1 MDLTKKKSVPI
12 VDEGGKNTKHTALLF
27 GNNAAW
33 HCVLC
38 DALIGDRGI
47 DKEPT
52 LCSCGKKYRII
63 MAPNEQQK
71 LVAVGV
77 RALPMTAEDLAEQL
91 TAMRERAVAT
101 REKEAAL
108 HLFGM
113 RYASEMDAVG
123 ITSLRVATLAG
134 LKSHFGT
141 EIEKGK
147 KLAKRAKIVKPL

>member
-12 VDEGGKNTKHTALLF
+12 VDEGGKDTEHTALLF

-38 DALIGDRGI
+38 GELIGDRGI

-71 LVAVGV
+71 HVAVGV
-77 RALPMTAEDLAEQL
+77 RTLPMTAEDLAEQL
-91 TAMRERAVAT
+91 IAMRERGVETEEMTVA
-101 REKEAAL
+101 AI
-108 HLFGM
+108 LFGI
-113 RYASEMDAVG
+113 RYGKEMDAANVKPAEVVKAAKERASW
-123 ITSLRVATLAG
+123 IR
-134 LKSHFGT
+134 
-141 EIEKGK
+141 EIYKGK
-147 KLAKRAKIVKPL
+147 QLAERVRIVNPL